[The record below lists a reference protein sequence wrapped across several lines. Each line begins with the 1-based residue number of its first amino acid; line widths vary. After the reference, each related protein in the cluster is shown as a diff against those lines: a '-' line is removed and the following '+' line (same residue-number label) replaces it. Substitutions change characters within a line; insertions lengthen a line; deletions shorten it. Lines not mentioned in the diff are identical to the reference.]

1 MASDHDQLPR
11 KEFVRSLR
19 SPEWRNARSFVS
31 SPDGSEV
38 GRGRNQVRGTLRPQ
52 SLSIRAVLLT
62 LAAVCSSLLHA
73 ASAAE
78 RAPLIFLGDKDYPP
92 VAYLEEG
99 VAKGMDVDLAKAL
112 ATPMKREIRVELMDW
127 NLAQERVLKGEA
139 DGLLG
144 LSISEERRKLY
155 DFASPTFTREFGLV
169 VRSGKMTIRG
179 VGDLKEKS
187 VGVTAGG
194 LPRMFM
200 ERQPGVQLV
209 LIDNYKD
216 GLDRLAAGTID
227 AIAADLWVAAYTIE
241 RSGIRGVTIVG
252 KPFATA
258 QGAIAVKK
266 GNLALVNEINRAIN
280 ALQSDGVIS
289 KIQDDWRPQEMLFA
303 SRERIRDVFTRAATV
318 LLVVL
323 FGAMAMWIFTLRRQ
337 IHIRKMAESALKQSE
352 ERLQLAVRGSADGLW
367 DRNILTNDVF
377 FSDHYRELL
386 GYSADEF
393 PGTFAS
399 FESRLHPD
407 DKERVLKMVA
417 AHLEQRLPY
426 DAEYRLRT
434 RSGEYRWFRG
444 RGQAIRDAEGRAVR
458 MAGSVTDI
466 TERKQTEER
475 INLLQMITMDVAAA
489 RDLPSALEVVLRR
502 VCEKTGWTLG
512 QAWIPNQD
520 GTVLDCCPAWFAL
533 GPGFDEFRAFSRNMT
548 FRPGAGLPGRGWS
561 SRQPVWVRDVTLDA
575 NFPRAEA
582 AGKGGLK
589 AGLAVPILS
598 GENVSAVL
606 EFFLN
611 EPRSEDERLVKV
623 IAAVAAQIGL
633 FIEGKRA
640 EEALRE
646 RETRL
651 QTLADASFEGIA
663 VCEDGV
669 LVDANDQMISM
680 LGYSDR
686 SEMMGKPVVELVA
699 PESRDFVRARIES
712 GRIEPYEHLALR
724 KDGSVFPVEVCGRT
738 IVSSPRHVRVTAVRD
753 ITARKEAEESLKTL
767 TERLKLATA
776 TAAIAVWDW
785 DLRTNEV
792 VWDDRAFE
800 IYGLPPDSKALI
812 TYQLWADRVH
822 PEDLPGQEAA
832 LKRTIA
838 EKGHGIRE
846 FRIIRPD
853 GSVRHVQAA
862 EAVIADERGA
872 PVRMVGVNV
881 DITERKQAEQ
891 ALRESE
897 ERYRA
902 VVEFSP
908 ECIAISVD
916 DRLVFLNPAG
926 VKMMGVQGAEALP
939 KLIGR
944 SVYDFVPASLHELTR
959 ERRREVLERGIVAPP
974 LETPL
979 LRLNGTS
986 IAIEALAVPFVYDG
1000 RPAILNLIRDITER
1014 KRAEAE
1020 RQQAREEFTQHL
1032 IATQE
1037 AERQRIA
1044 GELHDGLGQNL
1055 LLVKNRA
1062 QLALAVAGAAPEL
1075 RQQLE
1080 GIQDIASQAIAEV
1093 RQISQNLHPYQLDHL
1108 GLTRALEAMIDNAA
1122 QSTAIAFERK
1132 LEVVDEVF
1140 CGDAATNFYRIVQ
1153 ESLNNVLKHS
1163 QAQRVRVE
1171 VERDV
1176 RDVRLLIEDD
1186 GRGFDMGGRVKPG
1199 AAGGFGLKNIAERVR
1214 ILGGRLKLDSKP
1226 GVGTRLEVAIPIR
1239 DQE

>member
-1 MASDHDQLPR
+1 MASDYDQLPR
-11 KEFVRSLR
+11 KDLVWSLHC
-19 SPEWRNARSFVS
+19 SHLNARSFVS
-31 SPDGSEV
+31 GLDSEV
-38 GRGRNQVRGTLRPQ
+38 GRRRNRALETPLSR
-52 SLSIRAVLLT
+52 SLSNHAVLLSLT
-62 LAAVCSSLLHA
+62 VLCSFLLRA

-78 RAPLIFLGDKDYPP
+78 RTPLVFLGDKDYPP

-112 ATPMKREIRVELMDW
+112 VTPMKREIRIELMDW

-179 VGDLKEKS
+179 VGDLKGKS

-209 LIDNYKD
+209 LINNYKD

-280 ALQSDGVIS
+280 ALQSDGVS

-303 SRERIRDVFTRAATV
+303 SRERVRSIVTLAVGAF
-318 LLVVL
+318 LVIL
-323 FGAMAMWIFTLRRQ
+323 FGGMGVWIITLKKQMRNRR
-337 IHIRKMAESALKQSE
+337 RAESALLESE
-352 ERLQLAVRGSADGLW
+352 A
-367 DRNILTNDVF
+367 
-377 FSDHYRELL
+377 
-386 GYSADEF
+386 
-393 PGTFAS
+393 
-399 FESRLHPD
+399 
-407 DKERVLKMVA
+407 
-417 AHLEQRLPY
+417 
-426 DAEYRLRT
+426 RLR
-434 RSGEYRWFRG
+434 
-444 RGQAIRDAEGRAVR
+444 
-458 MAGSVTDI
+458 
-466 TERKQTEER
+466 
-475 INLLQMITMDVAAA
+475 
-489 RDLPSALEVVLRR
+489 
-502 VCEKTGWTLG
+502 
-512 QAWIPNQD
+512 
-520 GTVLDCCPAWFAL
+520 
-533 GPGFDEFRAFSRNMT
+533 
-548 FRPGAGLPGRGWS
+548 
-561 SRQPVWVRDVTLDA
+561 
-575 NFPRAEA
+575 
-582 AGKGGLK
+582 
-589 AGLAVPILS
+589 
-598 GENVSAVL
+598 
-606 EFFLN
+606 
-611 EPRSEDERLVKV
+611 
-623 IAAVAAQIGL
+623 
-633 FIEGKRA
+633 
-640 EEALRE
+640 
-646 RETRL
+646 
-651 QTLADASFEGIA
+651 TLADASFEGIG
-663 VCEDGV
+663 VCEDGI
-669 LVDANDQMISM
+669 LVDANDQLIKM
-680 LGYSDR
+680 LGYSGR

-699 PESRDFVRARIES
+699 PESRNFVRARIES
-712 GRIEPYEHLALR
+712 GRTEPYEHLALR

-753 ITARKEAEESLKTL
+753 ITTRKQAEDSLKTL

-785 DLRTNEV
+785 DLGTNDV

-812 TYQLWADRVH
+812 TYQLWADLVH
-822 PEDLPGQEAA
+822 PEDLSDQEAA

-838 EKGHGIRE
+838 EKGRGLRE

-853 GSVRHVQAA
+853 GTVRHVQAA
-862 EAVIADERGA
+862 EAVITDERGA

-908 ECIAISVD
+908 ECVAVAVD
-916 DRLVFLNPAG
+916 ERLVYLNPAG
-926 VKMMGVQGAEALP
+926 VKLIGASGPEELEEI
-939 KLIGR
+939 IGR
-944 SVYDFVPASLHELTR
+944 SVYDFAPAELHEAIR
-959 ERRREVLERGIVAPP
+959 SRRREVMERGTAAPP
-974 LETPL
+974 IEVTL
-979 LRLNGTS
+979 LRRDGSS
-986 IAIEALAVPFVYDG
+986 IIAEAQAVPFVFAG

-1020 RQQAREEFTQHL
+1020 RQRVREEFTQHL
-1032 IATQE
+1032 IASQE

-1062 QLALAVAGAAPEL
+1062 QLALAVVGAAPEL

-1080 GIQDIASQAIAEV
+1080 GIQDVASQAIAEV

-1122 QSTAIAFERK
+1122 QSTAIVFERK
-1132 LEVVDEVF
+1132 LEAVDELL
-1140 CGDAATNFYRIVQ
+1140 CGDAATNLYRVVQ
-1153 ESLNNVLKHS
+1153 ESLNNILKHS
-1163 QAQRVRVE
+1163 EARRVRIE
-1171 VERDV
+1171 LERDV
-1176 RDVRLLIEDD
+1176 REVRLLIEDD
-1186 GRGFDMGGRVKPG
+1186 GHGFDTSTHAKPG
-1199 AAGGFGLKNIAERVR
+1199 VGGGFGLKNIAERVR